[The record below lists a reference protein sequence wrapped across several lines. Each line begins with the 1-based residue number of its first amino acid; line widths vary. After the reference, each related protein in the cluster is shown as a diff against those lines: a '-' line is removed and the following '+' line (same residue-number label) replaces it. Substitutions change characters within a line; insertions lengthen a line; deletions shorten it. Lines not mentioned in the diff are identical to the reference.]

1 MVERLMAETTATI
14 DLSRWIQPGDT
25 VWWNQCTAEPL
36 TLTETLVAQ
45 RQTIGRISV
54 FVGPTYT
61 PTLQSEHSDYF
72 DMLSYCGIGENRR
85 LIAAGVLEVIP
96 SHCSQMHG
104 LIEDGAI
111 PVDVVFLHLSPEG
124 PNGQRSLG
132 IANDYLVAAA
142 KRARV
147 VIAEVNQQMPWT
159 YTSDELAGLRIDA
172 FVHSDRALVELHPGR
187 VQDTE
192 EKIAQHASAFIH
204 DRSVLEMGVGVIPE
218 AILQSLKDRRDL
230 GIHTGM
236 LGDVGADL
244 VQCGA
249 VTNAFKNLDRGLT
262 TAGVLMGT
270 RRLYEYAHNNR
281 QLNLRPYSHTH
292 AVSVIAQLDNFVAV
306 NSAVEVD
313 LTGQVNA
320 EIVNGQYV
328 GATGGQVDFTR
339 GSQLSKNGRS
349 IVALPSATKNSQ
361 QSRIVA
367 HMASGN
373 VTSLRTDADVIV
385 TEWGAAQLKGQTL
398 KERMRRMIAIAH
410 PSHRENLERQAFE
423 VQD

>member
-1 MVERLMAETTATI
+1 
-14 DLSRWIQPGDT
+14 
-25 VWWNQCTAEPL
+25 
-36 TLTETLVAQ
+36 
-45 RQTIGRISV
+45 
-54 FVGPTYT
+54 
-61 PTLQSEHSDYF
+61 
-72 DMLSYCGIGENRR
+72 
-85 LIAAGVLEVIP
+85 
-96 SHCSQMHG
+96 MHG

-249 VTNAFKNLDRGLT
+249 VTNAFKNIDRGLT

-270 RRLYEYAHNNR
+270 RRLYEYAHKNR

-339 GSQLSKNGRS
+339 GAQLSKNGRS
-349 IVALPSATKNSQ
+349 IVALPSATKNAQ

-367 HMASGN
+367 HIASGN

-385 TEWGAAQLKGQTL
+385 TEWGATQLKGQTL

-410 PSHRENLERQAFE
+410 PSHRESLERQAYA

>member
-1 MVERLMAETTATI
+1 MANAPTTI
-14 DLSRWIQPGDT
+14 DLSRWIRPGDT

-36 TLTETLVAQ
+36 TLTEALVSQ

-61 PTLQSEHSDYF
+61 ATLQPEHGDYF

-104 LIEDGAI
+104 LIQEGAI

-142 KRARV
+142 KRGRV

-159 YTSDELAGLRIDA
+159 YTSDALAGLRIDA
-172 FVHSDRALVELHPGR
+172 FVHTDRALVELHPGR

-249 VTNAFKNLDRGLT
+249 VTNAFKNIDRGLT

-281 QLNLRPYSHTH
+281 QLNLCPYSHTH

-339 GSQLSKNGRS
+339 GAQLSKNGRS
-349 IVALPSATKNSQ
+349 IVALPSATKNAQ

-367 HMASGN
+367 RIASGN

-398 KERMRRMIAIAH
+398 KERMRRMIAISH
-410 PSHRENLERQAFE
+410 PNHRESLERQAYA
-423 VQD
+423 VQK

>member
-262 TAGVLMGT
+262 TVGVLMGT

-339 GSQLSKNGRS
+339 GAQLSKNGRS

-367 HMASGN
+367 HIASGN

>member
-1 MVERLMAETTATI
+1 MAETTDAI
-14 DLSRWIQPGDT
+14 DLSRWLRPGDT

-36 TLTETLVAQ
+36 TLTEALVSQ

-54 FVGPTYT
+54 FIGPTYT
-61 PTLQSEHSDYF
+61 PTLQPEHRDYF

-85 LIAAGVLEVIP
+85 LIAAGALEVIP

-104 LIEDGAI
+104 LIQEGTI
-111 PVDVVFLHLSPEG
+111 PIDVVFLHLSPEG

-132 IANDYLVAAA
+132 IANDYLIAAA

-159 YTSDELAGLRIDA
+159 YTTEALEGLRIDA
-172 FVHSDRALVELHPGR
+172 FVHSDRPLVELHPGR
-187 VQDTE
+187 VQE
-192 EKIAQHASAFIH
+192 VEAKIAEHASAFIH
-204 DRSVLEMGVGVIPE
+204 DRSVLEMGVGAIPE

-244 VQCGA
+244 MQCGA
-249 VTNAFKNLDRGLT
+249 VTNAFKNIDRGLT

-270 RRLYEYAHNNR
+270 QRLYAYAHENR

-339 GSQLSKNGRS
+339 GAQLAKNGRS
-349 IVALPSATKNSQ
+349 IVALPSATKNAQ

-367 HMASGN
+367 RIASGS
-373 VTSLRTDADVIV
+373 VTTLRTDADVIV

-398 KERMRRMIAIAH
+398 KERMRRMIAISH
-410 PSHRENLERQAFE
+410 PDHRESLERHAHE
-423 VQD
+423 VQN

>member
-1 MVERLMAETTATI
+1 MDKSIDSV
-14 DLSRWIQPGDT
+14 DLSRWIQPDDT

-36 TLTETLVAQ
+36 TLTEALVSQ
-45 RQTIGRISV
+45 RQAIGRISV
-54 FVGPTYT
+54 FIGPTYSS
-61 PTLQSEHSDYF
+61 TLQPEHCDYLNI
-72 DMLSYCGIGENRR
+72 LSYCGIGENRR
-85 LIAAGVLEVIP
+85 LFAAGALEIAP

-104 LIEDGAI
+104 LLECGTL
-111 PVDVVFLHLSPEG
+111 PVDVVFLHLSPVG
-124 PNGQRSLG
+124 PNGKHSLG

-147 VIAEVNQQMPWT
+147 VLAEVNQQMPWT
-159 YTSDELAGLRIDA
+159 YTSDELTGIRIDA
-172 FVHSDRALVELHPGR
+172 FVHSDRSLIELQPGR

-192 EKIAQHASAFIH
+192 VKIAHNASAFIH
-204 DRSVLEMGVGVIPE
+204 DRSVLEMGVGAIPE

-236 LGDVGADL
+236 LGDAGADL
-244 VQCGA
+244 VRCGA
-249 VTNAFKNLDRGLT
+249 VTNAFKNIDRGQT

-270 RRLYEYAHNNR
+270 QRLYQYAHQNR
-281 QLNLRPYSHTH
+281 QLNLRPYSYTH

-306 NSAVEVD
+306 NSAIEVD

-339 GSQLSKNGRS
+339 GAQLAKNGRS
-349 IVALPSATKNSQ
+349 IVALPSTTKNWQ

-367 HMASGN
+367 RIASGN
-373 VTSLRTDADVIV
+373 VTCLRTDADVIV

-410 PSHRENLERQAFE
+410 PNHRESLARQAHE
-423 VQD
+423 Q

>member
-1 MVERLMAETTATI
+1 
-14 DLSRWIQPGDT
+14 
-25 VWWNQCTAEPL
+25 
-36 TLTETLVAQ
+36 
-45 RQTIGRISV
+45 
-54 FVGPTYT
+54 
-61 PTLQSEHSDYF
+61 
-72 DMLSYCGIGENRR
+72 
-85 LIAAGVLEVIP
+85 
-96 SHCSQMHG
+96 MHG
-104 LIEDGAI
+104 LIQEGTI
-111 PVDVVFLHLSPEG
+111 PIDVVFLHLSPEG

-132 IANDYLVAAA
+132 IANDYLIAAA

-159 YTSDELAGLRIDA
+159 YTTEALEGLRIDA
-172 FVHSDRALVELHPGR
+172 FVHSDRPLIELHPGR
-187 VQDTE
+187 VQE
-192 EKIAQHASAFIH
+192 VEAKIAEHASAFIH

-244 VQCGA
+244 MQCGA
-249 VTNAFKNLDRGLT
+249 VTNAFKNIDRGLT

-270 RRLYEYAHNNR
+270 QRLYAYAHENR
-281 QLNLRPYSHTH
+281 QLNLRPCSHTH

-339 GSQLSKNGRS
+339 GAQLAKNGRS
-349 IVALPSATKNSQ
+349 IVALPSATKNAQ

-367 HMASGN
+367 RIASGS
-373 VTSLRTDADVIV
+373 VTTLRTDADVIV
-385 TEWGAAQLKGQTL
+385 TEWGAAQLKGQTF
-398 KERMRRMIAIAH
+398 KERMRRMIAISH
-410 PSHRENLERQAFE
+410 PDHRESLERHAYE
-423 VQD
+423 VQN

>member
-1 MVERLMAETTATI
+1 MAETNAAI
-14 DLSRWIQPGDT
+14 DLSRWLRPGDT

-36 TLTETLVAQ
+36 TLTEALVAQ

-61 PTLQSEHSDYF
+61 PTLQPEHSDYF

-104 LIEDGAI
+104 LIQEGAI

-249 VTNAFKNLDRGLT
+249 VTNAFKNIDRGLT

-270 RRLYEYAHNNR
+270 RRLYEYAHKNR

-339 GSQLSKNGRS
+339 GAQLSKNGRS
-349 IVALPSATKNSQ
+349 IVALPSATKNAQ

-367 HMASGN
+367 HIASGN

-410 PSHRENLERQAFE
+410 PSHRESLERQAYE

>member
-14 DLSRWIQPGDT
+14 DLSRWIQSGDT

-270 RRLYEYAHNNR
+270 RRLYEYAHKNR

>member
-1 MVERLMAETTATI
+1 MAEPSAAI
-14 DLSRWIQPGDT
+14 DLSRWIRPGDT

-36 TLTETLVAQ
+36 TLTEALVSQ
-45 RQTIGRISV
+45 RQAIGRISV
-54 FVGPTYT
+54 FIGPTYT
-61 PTLQSEHSDYF
+61 PTLQPEHCDYV

-104 LIEDGAI
+104 LIQEGTI
-111 PVDVVFLHLSPEG
+111 PVDVVFLHLSSEG

-172 FVHSDRALVELHPGR
+172 FVPSDRALVELHPGR

-249 VTNAFKNLDRGLT
+249 VTNAFKNIDQGLT

-270 RRLYEYAHNNR
+270 QRLYEYAHKNR

-292 AVSVIAQLDNFVAV
+292 AASVIAQLDNFVAV

-339 GSQLSKNGRS
+339 GAQLAKNGRS
-349 IVALPSATKNSQ
+349 IVALPSATKDAQ
-361 QSRIVA
+361 HSRIVA
-367 HMASGN
+367 RIASGN

-398 KERMRRMIAIAH
+398 KERMRRMIAISH
-410 PSHRENLERQAFE
+410 PNHRESLERQAYE
-423 VQD
+423 VQN